1 MIIRKCERKME
12 QIAKTGFVWD
22 YKLPDE
28 GIGIAV
34 QKLNGRVPDSGQLMN
49 TVCNEIC
56 YVISGSG
63 IVFIEDEKYEVG
75 EGDIFTID
83 AGQKSYI
90 IAKDLHFV
98 AVTSPDW
105 YPEQCETVDE

>member
-1 MIIRKCERKME
+1 MIIKKAESKKE
-12 QIAKTGFVWD
+12 QIAKGSFVWD

-49 TVCNEIC
+49 TVCNEIF

-63 IVFIEDEKYEVG
+63 VVFIEGEKYEVG

-83 AGQKSYI
+83 AGQKSCI
-90 IAKDLHFV
+90 IAKDLNFV

-105 YPEQCETVDE
+105 YPEQCETIDG